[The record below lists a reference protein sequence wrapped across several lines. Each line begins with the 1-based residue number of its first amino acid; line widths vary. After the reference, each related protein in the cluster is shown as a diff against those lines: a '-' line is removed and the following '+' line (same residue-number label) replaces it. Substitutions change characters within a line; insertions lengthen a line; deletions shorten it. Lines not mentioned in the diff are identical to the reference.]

1 MLKLQ
6 HIDVFYG
13 RFQALKNVSMEIG
26 QGELVTILGANGA
39 GKSTLFHTLSGLN
52 KVSSGD
58 ILFEDRKIHNMA
70 PYKLVRA
77 GIVQCAEGRK
87 LFSEMTVYENLKMGS
102 YTRRRDKKAVQKQ
115 LEDIYALF
123 PILFEKRK
131 DAAGSLSGG
140 QQQMLAIG
148 RALMAKPK
156 ILMLDE
162 PSLGLAPLI
171 VDQMF
176 KVIQEIHK
184 HGTTVLLAEQNAHAA
199 LSISTRGYVMENG
212 QIVMQGTKKEL
223 FDNDEVKR
231 AYIGA

>member
-13 RFQALKNVSMEIG
+13 RFQALKNVSMEIE

-58 ILFEDRKIHNMA
+58 IHFEDRKIHNMA

-87 LFSEMTVYENLKMGS
+87 LFSEMSVFENLKMGS

-115 LEDIYALF
+115 LDDIYALF

>member
-52 KVSSGD
+52 KVSAGD

-176 KVIQEIHK
+176 KVIQEIHE

>member
-58 ILFEDRKIHNMA
+58 ILFEDRKVQNMA

-115 LEDIYALF
+115 MEDIYALF

-176 KVIQEIHK
+176 KVIQEIHR

-212 QIVMQGTKKEL
+212 QMVMEGTKKEL

>member
-52 KVSSGD
+52 KVSSGG

-87 LFSEMTVYENLKMGS
+87 LFSEMSVFENLKMGS

-115 LEDIYALF
+115 LDDIYALF

>member
-87 LFSEMTVYENLKMGS
+87 LFSEMSVFENLKMGS
-102 YTRRRDKKAVQKQ
+102 YTRRSDKKAVQKQ
-115 LEDIYALF
+115 LDDIYALF

>member
-1 MLKLQ
+1 
-6 HIDVFYG
+6 
-13 RFQALKNVSMEIG
+13 
-26 QGELVTILGANGA
+26 
-39 GKSTLFHTLSGLN
+39 
-52 KVSSGD
+52 
-58 ILFEDRKIHNMA
+58 
-70 PYKLVRA
+70 
-77 GIVQCAEGRK
+77 
-87 LFSEMTVYENLKMGS
+87 
-102 YTRRRDKKAVQKQ
+102 
-115 LEDIYALF
+115 
-123 PILFEKRK
+123 
-131 DAAGSLSGG
+131 
-140 QQQMLAIG
+140 MLAIG

>member
-87 LFSEMTVYENLKMGS
+87 LFSEMSVFENLKMGS

-115 LEDIYALF
+115 LDDIYALF

>member
-13 RFQALKNVSMEIG
+13 RFQALKNVSMEIE

-87 LFSEMTVYENLKMGS
+87 LFSEMSVFENLKMGS

-115 LEDIYALF
+115 LDDIYALF

>member
-13 RFQALKNVSMEIG
+13 RFQALKNVSMEIE

-87 LFSEMTVYENLKMGS
+87 LFSEMSVFENLKMGS
-102 YTRRRDKKAVQKQ
+102 YTRRSDKKAVQKQ
-115 LEDIYALF
+115 LDDIYALF

>member
-13 RFQALKNVSMEIG
+13 RFQALKNVSMEIE

-70 PYKLVRA
+70 PYKLVIA

-87 LFSEMTVYENLKMGS
+87 LFSEMSVFENLKMGS

-115 LEDIYALF
+115 LDDIYALF

>member
-6 HIDVFYG
+6 HIDVYYG
-13 RFQALKNVSMEIG
+13 RYQALKNVSMEIG

-39 GKSTLFHTLSGLN
+39 GKSTLFNTISGLN
-52 KVSSGD
+52 KVSEGQ
-58 ILFEDRKIHNMA
+58 ILFNDTEIHNK
-70 PYKLVRA
+70 PPHKLVRS

-87 LFSEMTVYENLKMGS
+87 LFPEMSVYENLKMGS
-102 YTRRRDKKAVQKQ
+102 YSHRKEKEMVKQ
-115 LEDIYALF
+115 RLDEIYALF
-123 PILFEKRK
+123 PILFDKRK

-148 RALMAKPK
+148 RALMSHPK
-156 ILMLDE
+156 ILLLDE

-176 KVIQEIHK
+176 KVIEEIHK
-184 HGTTVLLAEQNAHAA
+184 KGTTILLAEQNAHAA
-199 LSISTRGYVMENG
+199 LSISSRGYVMESG
-212 QIVMQGTKKEL
+212 QLVMEGSRDEL
-223 FDNDEVKR
+223 FDNEEIKR